1 MRNVSG
7 VVGVSTPKNMYYGSA
22 KGKQM
27 LENSYPKRM
36 SGFGIEGWEE
46 RKEMI
51 VWA

>member
-1 MRNVSG
+1 
-7 VVGVSTPKNMYYGSA
+7 MYYDSA

-27 LENSYPKRM
+27 LENSYPKMM